1 MLSTFISVKT
11 RMPDLCADV
20 WNYAFTLRGAAEK
33 PETVKARIAHLFRLL
48 DKQARMAG
56 AEQADVQQAK
66 FALCAYL
73 DEIAM
78 AGPLANAWTPLCQ
91 EYFGEPNAGE
101 NFYTRLESLRHS
113 SETRKRDLLEV
124 FYLCLALG
132 FQGHLG
138 DSAGVEKR
146 KVLMDGICRELRGE
160 GAKKLSVQVES
171 PDKLPGPRSGWP
183 GWLIPLCCMLAL
195 GALYG
200 GLAFALA
207 RLAP

>member
-20 WNYAFTLRGAAEK
+20 WNYAFTLRAATEK
-33 PETVKARIAHLFRLL
+33 PEAVKGKIANLFRLL

-78 AGPLANAWTPLCQ
+78 AGPLAGGWASLCQ
-91 EYFGEPNAGE
+91 EYFGESNAGE
-101 NFYTRLESLRHS
+101 NFYSRLESLRHS
-113 SETRKRDLLEV
+113 NETRKRDLLEV
-124 FYLCLALG
+124 YYLCLALG
-132 FQGHLG
+132 FQGRLG
-138 DSAGVEKR
+138 DTEGVEKR

-160 GAKKLSVQVES
+160 GAKRLSVQVAS
-171 PDKLPGPRSGWP
+171 PDRLPGPQRSWP
-183 GWLIPLCCMLAL
+183 SWLLPFACVVLV

-207 RLAP
+207 RLAA

>member
-11 RMPDLCADV
+11 RLPDLCADV
-20 WNYAFTLRGAAEK
+20 WNYAFTLRVVAEK
-33 PETVKARIAHLFRLL
+33 PEAVKGKIANLFRLL

-78 AGPLANAWTPLCQ
+78 NGPLANGWTPLCQ

-101 NFYTRLESLRHS
+101 SFYSRLESLRHS

-124 FYLCLALG
+124 FYLCMALG
-132 FQGHLG
+132 FAGRYG
-138 DSAGVEKR
+138 DTEGREKR
-146 KVLMDGICRELRGE
+146 KVLLDGICRELRGE
-160 GAKKLSVQVES
+160 GAKKLSVQITS
-171 PDKLPGPRSGWP
+171 PDKLPGPERAWP
-183 GWLIPLCCMLAL
+183 GWLIPIGCLLAI
-195 GALYG
+195 AAVYG
-200 GLAFALA
+200 GLALALA
-207 RLAP
+207 RMAG